1 MVTPTFVRGRVR
13 CNTPPGC
20 CPLTLRPHV
29 SDMVR
34 VVKVTFWNGLVF
46 NFGFVGEM
54 NIDGEPVGRG
64 RICLQIY
71 PCRLQRIYD
80 Q

>member
-1 MVTPTFVRGRVR
+1 MDEDFK
-13 CNTPPGC
+13 
-20 CPLTLRPHV
+20 L
-29 SDMVR
+29 
-34 VVKVTFWNGLVF
+34 
-46 NFGFVGEM
+46 GFDGEM

>member
-20 CPLTLRPHV
+20 CPLTLRPYV

-34 VVKVTFWNGLVF
+34 VFDVTFWNGLMF
-46 NFGFVGEM
+46 NFGFIGVFST
-54 NIDGEPVGRG
+54 NIFPSVRNRNMGAKRQGLG
-64 RICLQIY
+64 GT
-71 PCRLQRIYD
+71 
-80 Q
+80 

>member
-1 MVTPTFVRGRVR
+1 MVTPTFVRVRVR

-20 CPLTLRPHV
+20 CPLLLRPHV

-34 VVKVTFWNGLVF
+34 VVEVSFLNGLYF
-46 NFGFVGEM
+46 KFGFVGEM

-64 RICLQIY
+64 LVSRVT
-71 PCRLQRIYD
+71 
-80 Q
+80 